1 MLDDHLALISQV
13 TKGQTFQVPGL
24 IQVPG
29 PIQQTSGN
37 ISSASS
43 LLSFSEYN
51 NSKYGFKIQYPSDW
65 QVISIANDSL
75 SSSSITGTPS
85 DVIVRIRSPSDQQH
99 GIQDLL
105 TISVQNISAVSSS
118 QQSNGNLTA
127 YDYAATII
135 RQLPLLP
142 RAADEGNQTN
152 LIKNE
157 SVSITS
163 ESNGNNNNNNN
174 LSAWRMD
181 YIASDYKSEVF
192 VINDTKV
199 YDIVFST
206 PKERATQSLP
216 IFDKMLD
223 SFQFIRTTTNAT
235 VADDTLITTGI
246 RNTTAINNQTTTT
259 AASIPLQQ
267 QQQLPQPQL
276 LQRQQPL
283 LQPPF
288 SSIPPPSQ
296 QQPLFQQPTP
306 PQQPSTTIPPS
317 TPLYPVPS
325 IPPTGPGQTNNY
337 PPPIILSQY
346 SYVNDTGSFHIV
358 GEVLNQAPVTA
369 RFVKIIAT
377 FYNAYGQVIGT
388 EFTYTDPSNLAP
400 GQMAPFD
407 MIVPEGNVPM
417 YQISNYA
424 LNIDW
429 RSTPSQGCDPS
440 YPDVCISPPPPVLN
454 CLNVFPDRNFR
465 VLPPDPHGFDGD
477 RDGKGCEA

>member
-1 MLDDHLALISQV
+1 MSNDHLTLISQV
-13 TKGQTFQVPGL
+13 TEGQTFQVPGL
-24 IQVPG
+24 KQVPG

-75 SSSSITGTPS
+75 SSSSSFITGTPS
-85 DVIVRIRSPSDQQH
+85 DVIVRIGSPPDQQK

-105 TISVQNISAVSSS
+105 TISAQNISAVSSS

-127 YDYAATII
+127 YDYAATIM

-157 SVSITS
+157 SVSIAS
-163 ESNGNNNNNNN
+163 ESNGNNSNN
-174 LSAWRMD
+174 LSAWRID
-181 YIASDYKSEVF
+181 YIASDYKSELF

-199 YDIVFST
+199 FNIAFST

-216 IFDKMLD
+216 VFDKMLD
-223 SFQFIRTTTNAT
+223 SFQFLRTTTNAT
-235 VADDTLITTGI
+235 AAEGTLITTGI

-259 AASIPLQQ
+259 AATIPLQQ
-267 QQQLPQPQL
+267 QQQQQ
-276 LQRQQPL
+276 QQQTQPL

-296 QQPLFQQPTP
+296 QQPLFQQPIP

-325 IPPTGPGQTNNY
+325 IPPTGSGQTNNY
-337 PPPIILSQY
+337 PPPMILSQY
-346 SYVNDTGSFHIV
+346 SYINDTGSFHIV

-377 FYNAYGQVIGT
+377 FYNAFGQVIGT
-388 EFTYTDPSNLAP
+388 DFTYADPSNLAP

-407 MIVPEGNVPM
+407 LIVPEGNVSM
-417 YQISNYA
+417 YQMSNYA

-429 RSTPSQGCDPS
+429 RSTPNQGCDPS

-465 VLPPDPHGFDGD
+465 VIPPDPHGFDGD
-477 RDGKGCEA
+477 RDGIGCEA